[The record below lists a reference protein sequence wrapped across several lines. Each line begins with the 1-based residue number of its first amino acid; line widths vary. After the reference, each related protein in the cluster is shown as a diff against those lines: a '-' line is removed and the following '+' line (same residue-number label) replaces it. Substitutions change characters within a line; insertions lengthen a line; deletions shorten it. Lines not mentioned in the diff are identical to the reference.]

1 VLFYCCVCITQL
13 LDGCASTPPPDRRET
28 YVVQPKDTLYS
39 IAWRH
44 DVDFRDLAKWNNI
57 GPDYRL
63 SVGQVLLLSGPTPAA
78 VARPPAASHAPK
90 LPRVAKPKSPVD
102 GRGGTAVAG
111 GGPGAA
117 AGSGAA
123 VRPGAAA
130 GSGAVAGSGAAPG
143 GGTVGATRAGVA
155 PKWRWPTEHHAP
167 PRPVPGGGI
176 LLFGKLGQDV
186 CAAGSGRVVYTG
198 SGIRGYGNLIIV
210 KHADNMLSSYAH
222 NSEMLVHEGQE
233 VVIGQ
238 TIARMGIAAH
248 QTSALYFEIRL
259 NGKPVDPLR
268 YLPRAE

>member
-1 VLFYCCVCITQL
+1 VLFYCCVCIAQL
-13 LDGCASTPPPDRRET
+13 LGGCASTPPPDHRET

-44 DVDFRDLAKWNNI
+44 DVDFRELAKWNNI

-63 SVGQVLLLSGPTPAA
+63 SVGQVLLLSAPTPAA
-78 VARPPAASHAPK
+78 VAHAPAASRARSEPHVGSPKPPAGAPG
-90 LPRVAKPKSPVD
+90 VPK
-102 GRGGTAVAG
+102 AVAG
-111 GGPGAA
+111 GGGAALRPGAAAGGGAA
-117 AGSGAA
+117 AGSGAT
-123 VRPGAAA
+123 V
-130 GSGAVAGSGAAPG
+130 GSGAVTGSGAAP
-143 GGTVGATRAGVA
+143 
-155 PKWRWPTEHHAP
+155 KWLWPTEHHAP

-176 LLFGKLGQDV
+176 LLFGRLGQDV
-186 CAAGSGRVVYTG
+186 RAAGSGRVVYTG

-210 KHADNMLSSYAH
+210 KHGDNLLSSYAH

-233 VVIGQ
+233 VLIGQ
-238 TIARMGIAAH
+238 IIAHMGVAAH